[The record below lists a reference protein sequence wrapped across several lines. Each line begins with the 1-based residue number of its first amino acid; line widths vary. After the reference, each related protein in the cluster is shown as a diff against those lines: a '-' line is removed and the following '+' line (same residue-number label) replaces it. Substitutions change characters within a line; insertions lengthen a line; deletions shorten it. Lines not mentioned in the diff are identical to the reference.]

1 LRSRG
6 APSKLAAVRRP
17 APPTPTPTISGPHPA
32 LREALDGVRARCD
45 LEARRRSD
53 PVAFVHRYTALAD
66 QELVALI
73 ASALAFGNVTALVAK
88 IEDAL
93 TRLGPDLCVTAD
105 DPALVAARL
114 RGWKHRVYQDRDL
127 TGLVVGARRV
137 QRASG
142 SLGQALAAEL
152 QRSGDL
158 RPALSA
164 FTARIRREGGL
175 DGERRGGTHL
185 LPDPSKGSAVKRL
198 MLFLRWM
205 IRPADGI
212 DLGLWPLS
220 PALLLI
226 PVDTHI
232 HKLGRNLALTRRN
245 DVSWTT
251 AEEITAALRK
261 LDPADPVKY
270 DFSLCHLGMLQ
281 HCPSRRDPARCEG
294 CGVKPVCRH
303 WAPAPKPAKMPP
315 SPRPPARSG

>member
-1 LRSRG
+1 MPSRG
-6 APSKLAAVRRP
+6 APPKLATVRRP
-17 APPTPTPTISGPHPA
+17 ASSKIIAPHA
-32 LREALDGVRARCD
+32 SLREALDGVRARCD
-45 LEARRRSD
+45 LDARRRND
-53 PVAFVHRYTALAD
+53 PVEFVHRYADLAD
-66 QELVALI
+66 RELVALI
-73 ASALAFGNVTALVAK
+73 ASSLAFGNVKALRAK

-93 TRLGPDLCVTAD
+93 TRLGPRLTETAD
-105 DPALVAARL
+105 DPALVAERL

-142 SLGQALAAEL
+142 SLGQALAEAH
-152 QRSGDL
+152 RRTGDL
-158 RPALSA
+158 RGALTA
-164 FTARIRREGGL
+164 FTAAIRREGGL
-175 DGERRGGTHL
+175 DGARRGGAHI

-198 MLFLRWM
+198 MLLLRWM
-205 IRPADGI
+205 IRPADGV

-220 PALLLI
+220 PSLLLI

-232 HKLGRNLALTRRN
+232 HKLSRNLALTRRN

-251 AEEITAALRK
+251 AEEITAALRA

-281 HCPSRRDPARCEG
+281 RCPSRRDEARCEG

-303 WAPAPKPAKMPP
+303 WASAAKPAKMPR
-315 SPRPPARSG
+315 STRTPARIG